1 LVYALDK
8 VWSIAQG
15 FAWTITLVFLE
26 ARMSMKLTSEEIL
39 EKVQKAFSPFHVVAE
54 LQDYHHKLGFRVY
67 GENNEIIGT
76 YEGSLIEDL
85 RNPANLKQL
94 IMDTRAHIQRS
105 GGRLNSWS
113 FES

>member
-1 LVYALDK
+1 M
-8 VWSIAQG
+8 
-15 FAWTITLVFLE
+15 T
-26 ARMSMKLTSEEIL
+26 MKLTSEEIL
-39 EKVQKAFSPFHVVAE
+39 EKVRKAFSPFHVVAE

-67 GENNEIIGT
+67 GENDEIIGT

-94 IMDTRAHIQRS
+94 IMDTRDHIQRKKKQ
-105 GGRLNSWS
+105 LHPWS